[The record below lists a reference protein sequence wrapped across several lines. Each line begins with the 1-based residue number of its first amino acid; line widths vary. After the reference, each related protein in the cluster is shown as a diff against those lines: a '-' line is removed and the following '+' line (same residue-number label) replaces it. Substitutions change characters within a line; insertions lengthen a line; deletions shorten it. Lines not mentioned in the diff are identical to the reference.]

1 MTRRYSSDMQRSGYR
16 TTLKIVAS
24 AEFSNGPASSGSRSP
39 SFVVLTSLAVKSGT
53 NNTRR
58 VFARIEY
65 VTAWGNTPKSST
77 RCKTRTQVNNY
88 FPSLSLL
95 GETLRRRAQR
105 EASRRPG
112 KMLGQ
117 SSNWA
122 VKKGSADVNFKHDY
136 QSAWNVLGEQRI
148 C

>member
-24 AEFSNGPASSGSRSP
+24 AEFSNGPAASGSRSP

-77 RCKTRTQVNNY
+77 RCKTRTQVNND

-95 GETLRRRAQR
+95 GKKRFQNNITKNTPSMPTYQTDRN
-105 EASRRPG
+105 G
-112 KMLGQ
+112 KFL
-117 SSNWA
+117 
-122 VKKGSADVNFKHDY
+122 
-136 QSAWNVLGEQRI
+136 
-148 C
+148 